1 MSDLIGTLSTEES
14 LKGEIQDLNDLR
26 ATIWQLQILINDYE
40 ELINKPSIEGVT
52 LVKNKTFSQL
62 GLDKI
67 TNFDIENLLH

>member
-1 MSDLIGTLSTEES
+1 MSELIGTLSTEEN

-26 ATIWQLQILINDYE
+26 ATVWQLQVLINDYE

-52 LVKNKTFSQL
+52 LIKNKTFSQL
-62 GLDKI
+62 GLDKM